1 MLSIS
6 LEAYRMEEEIN
17 CNLQRQADQ
26 LNGCIISESDSD
38 DPSAVHTSKS
48 PLDPNL
54 VLKRRKSIRKQRQ
67 RLMAKKISE
76 QNFLHRKTSKR
87 EDTILK
93 MYPDIGENLSEI
105 KTLVLISGGGRV
117 FSPLMGT

>member
-1 MLSIS
+1 MLSIL
-6 LEAYRMEEEIN
+6 LEAYRMEKEIN

-54 VLKRRKSIRKQRQ
+54 KALVLKRRKSIRKQRQ

-76 QNFLHRKTSKR
+76 QIFFTGRLQNVKTRSSKCTPICDR
-87 EDTILK
+87 I
-93 MYPDIGENLSEI
+93 
-105 KTLVLISGGGRV
+105 
-117 FSPLMGT
+117 